1 MIEEGYSLTEGTMP
15 EDGETGV
22 QAKRE
27 VLLFAVGV
35 EARV

>member
-1 MIEEGYSLTEGTMP
+1 MSEEGYSLTEGAMP
-15 EDGETGV
+15 EDGETGI

-27 VLLFAVGV
+27 VFLFAVGV